1 MVNSSSFRVLLVVA
15 TVAGWP
21 AATAFAQARPPAP
34 NPPGASEIPI
44 PIPDP
49 PNQPYPS
56 SFHPNFQWSYACPR
70 KNAAGCLMS
79 CSPNPALSLVAA
91 AQVWLGTNDA
101 GSAPVPAVFYY
112 LVYYNGAEYVIG
124 TGFVQSTRNLACQA
138 LGMKVTYS
146 GPPK

>member
-1 MVNSSSFRVLLVVA
+1 MVNLSSFRALLVFA
-15 TVAGWP
+15 TMAGWP
-21 AATAFAQARPPAP
+21 DANALAQARPPAP
-34 NPPGASEIPI
+34 SAPPEIPEL
-44 PIPDP
+44 PS
-49 PNQPYPS
+49 QPYPP
-56 SFHPNFQWSYACPR
+56 SFHPNFQWSYSCAR

-91 AQVWLGTNDA
+91 AQVWLGTNDV

-112 LVYYNGAEYVIG
+112 LVYYNGADYVVG

-138 LGMKVTYS
+138 LGMKITYA